1 MGIKLNGISVPIGGI
16 SWEYTESGQKGIQ
29 EMFYYLESKRLLINP
44 KEMEKKEWSEKSAIE
59 IKNKLVDILSRYKYD
74 QNIITI
80 IKQMV
85 DACNEFLD
93 NMQRVEV
100 RGILYKNLQSD
111 WEDLEYG
118 VAMKK
123 FRKIFRDRLY
133 FNSCNLEHVLYNELK
148 DFSDD
153 EKEILSDEFAEK
165 YEGKVLEFIDFIS
178 DKSVSVEGTYIWLMI
193 VYV

>member
-16 SWEYTESGQKGIQ
+16 SLEYTESGQKGIQ

-44 KEMEKKEWSEKSAIE
+44 KEMENKEWSEKSAIE

-123 FRKIFRDRLY
+123 FRKIFRDNIKL
-133 FNSCNLEHVLYNELK
+133 LAETYNIT
-148 DFSDD
+148 FS
-153 EKEILSDEFAEK
+153 KEIPKE
-165 YEGKVLEFIDFIS
+165 Y
-178 DKSVSVEGTYIWLMI
+178 
-193 VYV
+193 

>member
-44 KEMEKKEWSEKSAIE
+44 KEMENKEWSEKSAIE

-123 FRKIFRDRLY
+123 FRKIFLDNIKL
-133 FNSCNLEHVLYNELK
+133 LAETYNIT
-148 DFSDD
+148 FS
-153 EKEILSDEFAEK
+153 KEIPKE
-165 YEGKVLEFIDFIS
+165 Y
-178 DKSVSVEGTYIWLMI
+178 
-193 VYV
+193 

>member
-44 KEMEKKEWSEKSAIE
+44 KEMENKEWSEKSAIE

-85 DACNEFLD
+85 DTRGRELSKSPLFALVIRQRALKAC
-93 NMQRVEV
+93 
-100 RGILYKNLQSD
+100 
-111 WEDLEYG
+111 
-118 VAMKK
+118 
-123 FRKIFRDRLY
+123 
-133 FNSCNLEHVLYNELK
+133 
-148 DFSDD
+148 
-153 EKEILSDEFAEK
+153 
-165 YEGKVLEFIDFIS
+165 
-178 DKSVSVEGTYIWLMI
+178 
-193 VYV
+193 

>member
-29 EMFYYLESKRLLINP
+29 EMFYYLESKRLLINLR
-44 KEMEKKEWSEKSAIE
+44 ERENKEWSEKSAIE
-59 IKNKLVDILSRYKYD
+59 IKNKFVDILSRYKYD

-85 DACNEFLD
+85 DVCNEFLD

-123 FRKIFRDRLY
+123 FRETFRDNIKL
-133 FNSCNLEHVLYNELK
+133 LAETYNIT
-148 DFSDD
+148 FS
-153 EKEILSDEFAEK
+153 KEIPKE
-165 YEGKVLEFIDFIS
+165 Y
-178 DKSVSVEGTYIWLMI
+178 
-193 VYV
+193 

>member
-44 KEMEKKEWSEKSAIE
+44 KEMENKEWSEKSAIE

-100 RGILYKNLQSD
+100 RGIFYKNLQSD

-123 FRKIFRDRLY
+123 FRKIFRDNIKL
-133 FNSCNLEHVLYNELK
+133 LAETYNIT
-148 DFSDD
+148 FS
-153 EKEILSDEFAEK
+153 KEIPKE
-165 YEGKVLEFIDFIS
+165 Y
-178 DKSVSVEGTYIWLMI
+178 
-193 VYV
+193 

>member
-100 RGILYKNLQSD
+100 RGILYKNLLA
-111 WEDLEYG
+111 ET
-118 VAMKK
+118 
-123 FRKIFRDRLY
+123 
-133 FNSCNLEHVLYNELK
+133 YNIT
-148 DFSDD
+148 FS
-153 EKEILSDEFAEK
+153 KEIPKE
-165 YEGKVLEFIDFIS
+165 Y
-178 DKSVSVEGTYIWLMI
+178 
-193 VYV
+193 

>member
-29 EMFYYLESKRLLINP
+29 EMFYYLESKRLLINLR
-44 KEMEKKEWSEKSAIE
+44 ERENKEWSEKSAIE
-59 IKNKLVDILSRYKYD
+59 IKNKFVDILSRYKYD

-123 FRKIFRDRLY
+123 FRETFRDNIKILA
-133 FNSCNLEHVLYNELK
+133 ETYNIT
-148 DFSDD
+148 FS
-153 EKEILSDEFAEK
+153 KEIPKE
-165 YEGKVLEFIDFIS
+165 Y
-178 DKSVSVEGTYIWLMI
+178 
-193 VYV
+193 

>member
-123 FRKIFRDRLY
+123 FRKIF
-133 FNSCNLEHVLYNELK
+133 
-148 DFSDD
+148 
-153 EKEILSDEFAEK
+153 EI
-165 YEGKVLEFIDFIS
+165 I
-178 DKSVSVEGTYIWLMI
+178 
-193 VYV
+193 

>member
-123 FRKIFRDRLY
+123 FRKIF
-133 FNSCNLEHVLYNELK
+133 
-148 DFSDD
+148 
-153 EKEILSDEFAEK
+153 
-165 YEGKVLEFIDFIS
+165 
-178 DKSVSVEGTYIWLMI
+178 
-193 VYV
+193 

>member
-44 KEMEKKEWSEKSAIE
+44 KEMGKKEWSEKSAIE

-123 FRKIFRDRLY
+123 FRKIFRDNIKL
-133 FNSCNLEHVLYNELK
+133 LAETYNIT
-148 DFSDD
+148 FS
-153 EKEILSDEFAEK
+153 KEIPKE
-165 YEGKVLEFIDFIS
+165 Y
-178 DKSVSVEGTYIWLMI
+178 
-193 VYV
+193 

>member
-44 KEMEKKEWSEKSAIE
+44 KEMENKEWSEKSAIE

-123 FRKIFRDRLY
+123 IRKIFRDNIKL
-133 FNSCNLEHVLYNELK
+133 LAETYNIT
-148 DFSDD
+148 FS
-153 EKEILSDEFAEK
+153 KEIPKE
-165 YEGKVLEFIDFIS
+165 Y
-178 DKSVSVEGTYIWLMI
+178 
-193 VYV
+193 

>member
-100 RGILYKNLQSD
+100 RGILYKNLQGD

-123 FRKIFRDRLY
+123 FRKIGSLRIRRL
-133 FNSCNLEHVLYNELK
+133 FSCPFLYIAGPVKRIGYLI
-148 DFSDD
+148 FSR
-153 EKEILSDEFAEK
+153 KEETI
-165 YEGKVLEFIDFIS
+165 
-178 DKSVSVEGTYIWLMI
+178 
-193 VYV
+193 

>member
-80 IKQMV
+80 IKQMG

-123 FRKIFRDRLY
+123 FRENFPR
-133 FNSCNLEHVLYNELK
+133 
-148 DFSDD
+148 
-153 EKEILSDEFAEK
+153 
-165 YEGKVLEFIDFIS
+165 
-178 DKSVSVEGTYIWLMI
+178 
-193 VYV
+193 

>member
-74 QNIITI
+74 QNIITT

-123 FRKIFRDRLY
+123 FRKIFRDNIKL
-133 FNSCNLEHVLYNELK
+133 LAETYNIT
-148 DFSDD
+148 FS
-153 EKEILSDEFAEK
+153 KEIPKE
-165 YEGKVLEFIDFIS
+165 Y
-178 DKSVSVEGTYIWLMI
+178 
-193 VYV
+193 

>member
-74 QNIITI
+74 Q
-80 IKQMV
+80 MV

-123 FRKIFRDRLY
+123 FRKIFRDNIKL
-133 FNSCNLEHVLYNELK
+133 LAETYNIT
-148 DFSDD
+148 FS
-153 EKEILSDEFAEK
+153 KEIPKE
-165 YEGKVLEFIDFIS
+165 Y
-178 DKSVSVEGTYIWLMI
+178 
-193 VYV
+193 

>member
-44 KEMEKKEWSEKSAIE
+44 KEMENKEWSEKSAIE

-123 FRKIFRDRLY
+123 FRKFFRDNIKL
-133 FNSCNLEHVLYNELK
+133 LAETYNIT
-148 DFSDD
+148 FS
-153 EKEILSDEFAEK
+153 KEIPKE
-165 YEGKVLEFIDFIS
+165 Y
-178 DKSVSVEGTYIWLMI
+178 
-193 VYV
+193 

>member
-44 KEMEKKEWSEKSAIE
+44 KEMENKEWSEKSAIE

-111 WEDLEYG
+111 WEDLEYA

-123 FRKIFRDRLY
+123 FRKIFRDNIKL
-133 FNSCNLEHVLYNELK
+133 LAETYNIT
-148 DFSDD
+148 FS
-153 EKEILSDEFAEK
+153 KEIPKE
-165 YEGKVLEFIDFIS
+165 Y
-178 DKSVSVEGTYIWLMI
+178 
-193 VYV
+193 

>member
-44 KEMEKKEWSEKSAIE
+44 KEMENKEWSEKSAIE

-85 DACNEFLD
+85 DACNEFSD

-123 FRKIFRDRLY
+123 CRKIFRDNIKL
-133 FNSCNLEHVLYNELK
+133 LAETYNIT
-148 DFSDD
+148 FS
-153 EKEILSDEFAEK
+153 KEIPKE
-165 YEGKVLEFIDFIS
+165 Y
-178 DKSVSVEGTYIWLMI
+178 
-193 VYV
+193 

>member
-44 KEMEKKEWSEKSAIE
+44 KGMEKKEWSEKSAIE

-123 FRKIFRDRLY
+123 FRKIFRDNIKL
-133 FNSCNLEHVLYNELK
+133 LAETYNIT
-148 DFSDD
+148 FS
-153 EKEILSDEFAEK
+153 KEIPKE
-165 YEGKVLEFIDFIS
+165 Y
-178 DKSVSVEGTYIWLMI
+178 
-193 VYV
+193 

>member
-123 FRKIFRDRLY
+123 F
-133 FNSCNLEHVLYNELK
+133 S
-148 DFSDD
+148 
-153 EKEILSDEFAEK
+153 EI
-165 YEGKVLEFIDFIS
+165 I
-178 DKSVSVEGTYIWLMI
+178 
-193 VYV
+193 

>member
-1 MGIKLNGISVPIGGI
+1 M
-16 SWEYTESGQKGIQ
+16 EYLFQLVEYLGNIQ
-29 EMFYYLESKRLLINP
+29 NLD
-44 KEMEKKEWSEKSAIE
+44 KKEWSEKSAIE

-123 FRKIFRDRLY
+123 FRKIFRDNIKL
-133 FNSCNLEHVLYNELK
+133 LAETYNIT
-148 DFSDD
+148 FS
-153 EKEILSDEFAEK
+153 KEIPKE
-165 YEGKVLEFIDFIS
+165 Y
-178 DKSVSVEGTYIWLMI
+178 
-193 VYV
+193 

>member
-44 KEMEKKEWSEKSAIE
+44 KEMENKEWSEKSAIE

-123 FRKIFRDRLY
+123 FRENFPR
-133 FNSCNLEHVLYNELK
+133 
-148 DFSDD
+148 
-153 EKEILSDEFAEK
+153 
-165 YEGKVLEFIDFIS
+165 
-178 DKSVSVEGTYIWLMI
+178 
-193 VYV
+193 

>member
-1 MGIKLNGISVPIGGI
+1 MEYLFQLV
-16 SWEYTESGQKGIQ
+16 EYTESGQKGIQ

-44 KEMEKKEWSEKSAIE
+44 KEMENKEWSEKSAIE

-118 VAMKK
+118 VDMKK
-123 FRKIFRDRLY
+123 FRKIFRDNIKL
-133 FNSCNLEHVLYNELK
+133 LAETYNIT
-148 DFSDD
+148 FS
-153 EKEILSDEFAEK
+153 KEIPKE
-165 YEGKVLEFIDFIS
+165 Y
-178 DKSVSVEGTYIWLMI
+178 
-193 VYV
+193 

>member
-44 KEMEKKEWSEKSAIE
+44 KEMENKEWSEKSAIE

-74 QNIITI
+74 QNTITI

-111 WEDLEYG
+111 WEDLEY
-118 VAMKK
+118 
-123 FRKIFRDRLY
+123 
-133 FNSCNLEHVLYNELK
+133 
-148 DFSDD
+148 
-153 EKEILSDEFAEK
+153 
-165 YEGKVLEFIDFIS
+165 
-178 DKSVSVEGTYIWLMI
+178 
-193 VYV
+193 

>member
-44 KEMEKKEWSEKSAIE
+44 KEMENKEWSEKSAIE

-123 FRKIFRDRLY
+123 FQKIFRDNIKL
-133 FNSCNLEHVLYNELK
+133 LAETYNIT
-148 DFSDD
+148 FS
-153 EKEILSDEFAEK
+153 KEIPKE
-165 YEGKVLEFIDFIS
+165 Y
-178 DKSVSVEGTYIWLMI
+178 
-193 VYV
+193 

>member
-123 FRKIFRDRLY
+123 FRENFPR
-133 FNSCNLEHVLYNELK
+133 
-148 DFSDD
+148 
-153 EKEILSDEFAEK
+153 
-165 YEGKVLEFIDFIS
+165 
-178 DKSVSVEGTYIWLMI
+178 
-193 VYV
+193 